1 MRAVIFYTI
10 RRFIMK
16 KIFALAAVAVIAL
29 MSFVGCTQQAEKDVS
44 DVRKAATDA
53 VETVSE
59 EVSDMMDSTNGD
71 VKDDDGVIGNGN

>member
-1 MRAVIFYTI
+1 
-10 RRFIMK
+10 MK